1 MVLITITIA
10 VGGWTNPFAT
20 IADQYVAL
28 YMESPDGIEKFF
40 STDRKLNLRAAAF
53 ASGRVGLGLLVSFFI
68 NIVITNDI
76 TSAMNNLATS
86 LNEFTN
92 NNVTRY
98 VTKIQ
103 D

>member
-1 MVLITITIA
+1 
-10 VGGWTNPFAT
+10 
-20 IADQYVAL
+20 
-28 YMESPDGIEKFF
+28 MESPDGIEKFF
-40 STDRKLNLRAAAF
+40 STDLKLNLRAAAF
-53 ASGRVGLGLLVSFFI
+53 ASGSVGLGLLVSFFI

-76 TSAMNNLATS
+76 TSAINNLTTS

-92 NNVTRY
+92 NNVTKY